1 MQRMSTQVRVKRE
14 EEEEGEKGRRERDMG
29 EKLNCCMYCRLL
41 LLFIYLLFN
50 RFSREEPFTAINV
63 DIRLH
68 HNLFESLDSYVKG
81 DLLEGANAYRCE
93 ICNKE
98 VSLLMHF

>member
-14 EEEEGEKGRRERDMG
+14 EEEEGEKGRRERDME

-41 LLFIYLLFN
+41 LFIYLLFI

>member
-1 MQRMSTQVRVKRE
+1 MFLLTLILFK
-14 EEEEGEKGRRERDMG
+14 KDIIII
-29 EKLNCCMYCRLL
+29 YYLL
-41 LLFIYLLFN
+41 LI

-98 VSLLMHF
+98 VSLVISNGY